1 MSVTVERQPDN
12 FQPVFNQNR
21 WIVESNNTAQTNF
34 EYICDV
40 YVNAGATYIARL
52 KRFPDSDG
60 YGDFD
65 LSRVLADYVSV
76 TLAASNDNG
85 FNLHRSHYVNYVL
98 KFGEIYN
105 GTTYTN
111 LTVTSTQVA
120 LMMALSFNQFYDYD
134 YEQYASGVGSPSV
147 DIKFLTNSPRTLKA
161 RRNGYAELHFLNAT
175 TSNSSYLKINSYL
188 PSGSLI
194 GSYTIANPYVTVNV
208 NNKWLSVGVGIYNL
222 NNSTLS
228 SGVQLVV
235 DDDAGSYDVALY
247 DSANNR
253 TSEIITFEI
262 DDTCN
267 RYEGKHIKFLNRL
280 GGFDTFFFSS
290 NENVFVDVNNREQ
303 YTKLAGTV
311 SGSPVTWGY
320 DLSDRGQKV
329 IAVDSQERTIL
340 KSGALTDAEYVWL
353 RELITSPEVYAIETY
368 NGTIYDRPIVITTS
382 SYEEVYKR
390 NKKMSQL
397 TLEYKYAHKENIQML

>member
-1 MSVTVERQPDN
+1 MSVTIERQSDD

-21 WIVESNNTAQTNF
+21 WIVESDNTAQSNF

-40 YVNAGATYIARL
+40 YVNAGSTYIARL

-65 LSRVLADYVSV
+65 LSRVLSDYVSV
-76 TLAASNDNG
+76 TLADSGDNG
-85 FNLHRSHYVNYVL
+85 FNLHRNHYVNYVL

-111 LTVTSTQVA
+111 LTVTSSQVA

-134 YEQYASGVGSPSV
+134 FEQYASGVGSPSV

-188 PSGSLI
+188 PDGSLI
-194 GSYTIANPYVTVNV
+194 ASYTIANPYVTVNV
-208 NNKWLSVGVGIYNL
+208 NNKWVSVGVGIYNL

-235 DDDAGSYDVALY
+235 DDDAGSYDVAIY
-247 DSANNR
+247 DTSNNR
-253 TSEIITFEI
+253 TSEIVTFEI
-262 DDTCN
+262 DETCN

-290 NENVFVDVNNREQ
+290 NENVFIDVNNREQ

-320 DLSDRGQKV
+320 NLSDRGQRV

-340 KSGALTDAEYVWL
+340 KSAALTDAEYVWL
-353 RELITSPEVYAIETY
+353 RELITSPEVYAVETY
-368 NGTIYDRPIVITTS
+368 NGVIYDRPIVISNS

>member
-12 FQPVFNQNR
+12 FQPVFNQLR
-21 WIVESNNTAQTNF
+21 WIVESNNTAQPSF

-40 YVNAGATYIARL
+40 YVNGGATYIARL

-65 LSRVLADYVSV
+65 LSRVLSDYVSV
-76 TLAASNDNG
+76 TLADSGDNG
-85 FNLHRSHYVNYVL
+85 FNLHRNHYVNYVL

-134 YEQYASGVGSPSV
+134 YTEYQMEGVYYGN
-147 DIKFLTNSPRTLKA
+147 FLTNSPRILKA
-161 RRNGYAELHFLNAT
+161 RRNGYAELHFLNIENAQV
-175 TSNSSYLKINSYL
+175 YELKINTYL
-188 PSGSLI
+188 PDGSLI
-194 GSYTIANPYVTVNV
+194 ASYTINNPYETVNV
-208 NNKWLSVGVGIYNL
+208 NNKWVSVGVGIYNL

-247 DSANNR
+247 TQDGDR

-290 NENVFVDVNNREQ
+290 NENVFIDVNNREQ

-320 DLSDRGQKV
+320 NLSDRGQRV

-340 KSGALTDAEYVWL
+340 KSGALSDAEYIWL

-368 NGTIYDRPIVITTS
+368 NGVIYDRPIIITTS

-397 TLEYKYAHKENIQML
+397 TLEYRYAHKENIQML

>member
-21 WIVESNNTAQTNF
+21 WIVESNNTAQPNF

-40 YVNAGATYIARL
+40 YVNAGSTYIARL

-65 LSRVLADYVSV
+65 LSRVLSDYVSV
-76 TLAASNDNG
+76 TLADSSDNG
-85 FNLHRSHYVNYVL
+85 FNLHRNHYVNYVL

-134 YEQYASGVGSPSV
+134 YTEYQMEGVYYGN
-147 DIKFLTNSPRTLKA
+147 FLTNSPRTLKA
-161 RRNGYAELHFLNAT
+161 RRNGYAELHFLNIENAQV
-175 TSNSSYLKINSYL
+175 YELKINTYL

-194 GSYTIANPYVTVNV
+194 GSYTIANPYETVNV
-208 NNKWLSVGVGIYNL
+208 NNKWVSVGVGIYNL

-247 DSANNR
+247 TQDGDR

-290 NENVFVDVNNREQ
+290 NENVFIDVNNREQ

-320 DLSDRGQKV
+320 NLSDRGQRV

-353 RELITSPEVYAIETY
+353 RELITSPEVYAVETY
-368 NGTIYDRPIVITTS
+368 NGVIYDRPIIITTS

>member
-1 MSVTVERQPDN
+1 MSVTVERQPED

-111 LTVTSTQVA
+111 LTVTSSQVA

-194 GSYTIANPYVTVNV
+194 ASYTIANPYVTVNV

-222 NNSTLS
+222 NTATLS

-247 DSANNR
+247 DTSNNR

-267 RYEGKHIKFLNRL
+267 RYDGKHIKFLNRL

-290 NENVFVDVNNREQ
+290 NENVFIDVNNREQ

-320 DLSDRGQKV
+320 NLSDRGQKV

-353 RELITSPEVYAIETY
+353 RELITSPEVYAVETY

>member
-1 MSVTVERQPDN
+1 MSVTVERQPDD

-21 WIVESNNTAQTNF
+21 WIVESNNTAQPNF

-40 YVNAGATYIARL
+40 YVNAGSTYIARL

-65 LSRVLADYVSV
+65 LSRVLSDYVSV
-76 TLAASNDNG
+76 TLADSGDNG
-85 FNLHRSHYVNYVL
+85 FNLHRNHYVNYVL

-134 YEQYASGVGSPSV
+134 FEQYASGVGSPSV

-194 GSYTIANPYVTVNV
+194 ASYTIANPYVTVNV
-208 NNKWLSVGVGIYNL
+208 NNKWVSVGVGIYNL

-235 DDDAGSYDVALY
+235 DDDAGSYDVAIY
-247 DSANNR
+247 DTSNNR
-253 TSEIITFEI
+253 TSEIVTFEI
-262 DDTCN
+262 DETCN

-290 NENVFVDVNNREQ
+290 NENVFIDVNNREQ

-320 DLSDRGQKV
+320 NLSDRGQRV

-340 KSGALTDAEYVWL
+340 KSAALTDAEYVWL
-353 RELITSPEVYAIETY
+353 RELITSPEVYAVETY
-368 NGTIYDRPIVITTS
+368 NGAIYDRPIVISNS

>member
-12 FQPVFNQNR
+12 FQPVFNQLR
-21 WIVESNNTAQTNF
+21 WIVESNNTAQPNF

-40 YVNAGATYIARL
+40 YVNGGSTYIARL

-65 LSRVLADYVSV
+65 LSRVLSDYVSV
-76 TLAASNDNG
+76 TLADSGDNG
-85 FNLHRSHYVNYVL
+85 FNLHRNHYVNYVL

-111 LTVTSTQVA
+111 LTVSSTQVA
-120 LMMALSFNQFYDYD
+120 LMMALSFNQFQDYD
-134 YEQYASGVGSPSV
+134 YTDYQMNGVYLG
-147 DIKFLTNSPRTLKA
+147 KFLTNSPRTLKA
-161 RRNGYAELHFLNAT
+161 RRNGYAELHFLNALT
-175 TSNSSYLKINSYL
+175 NESSKLRIRTYL
-188 PSGSLI
+188 PNGSLI
-194 GSYTIANPYVTVNV
+194 GTYRIDNPYAQTSQFY
-208 NNKWLSVGVGIYNL
+208 WCSVGVGIYNL
-222 NNSTLS
+222 NNATLS

-235 DDDAGSYDVALY
+235 DDDAGSYDVCIL
-247 DSANNR
+247 DSSNNIS
-253 TSEIITFEI
+253 SEVITFEI

-290 NENVFVDVNNREQ
+290 NENVFIDVNNREE

-320 DLSDRGQKV
+320 NLSDRGQRV

-368 NGTIYDRPIVITTS
+368 NGAIYDRPIIITTS

>member
-1 MSVTVERQPDN
+1 
-12 FQPVFNQNR
+12 
-21 WIVESNNTAQTNF
+21 
-34 EYICDV
+34 
-40 YVNAGATYIARL
+40 
-52 KRFPDSDG
+52 
-60 YGDFD
+60 
-65 LSRVLADYVSV
+65 VLADYVSV

>member
-1 MSVTVERQPDN
+1 MSVTIERQPDN
-12 FQPVFNQNR
+12 FQPVFNQLR
-21 WIVESNNTAQTNF
+21 WIVESNNTAQPNF

-40 YVNAGATYIARL
+40 YVNAGSTYIARL
-52 KRFPDSDG
+52 KRFPDADG

-65 LSRVLADYVSV
+65 LSRVLSDYVSV
-76 TLAASNDNG
+76 TLADSSDNG
-85 FNLHRSHYVNYVL
+85 FNLHRNHYVNYVL

-134 YEQYASGVGSPSV
+134 YTEYQMEGVYYGN
-147 DIKFLTNSPRTLKA
+147 FLTNSPRTLKA
-161 RRNGYAELHFLNAT
+161 RRNGYAELHFLNIENAQV
-175 TSNSSYLKINSYL
+175 YELKINTYL
-188 PSGSLI
+188 PDGSLI
-194 GSYTIANPYVTVNV
+194 ASYTINNPYETVNV
-208 NNKWLSVGVGIYNL
+208 NNKWVSVGVGIYNL

-235 DDDAGSYDVALY
+235 DDDAGSYDVAIY
-247 DSANNR
+247 DSSNNR
-253 TSEIITFEI
+253 TSEIVKFEI
-262 DDTCN
+262 DETCN

-290 NENVFVDVNNREQ
+290 NENVFIDVNNREQ

-320 DLSDRGQKV
+320 NLSDRGQRV

-353 RELITSPEVYAIETY
+353 RELITSPEVYAVETY
-368 NGTIYDRPIVITTS
+368 NGAIYDRPIIITTS

>member
-1 MSVTVERQPDN
+1 MSVTIDRQPDN
-12 FQPVFNQNR
+12 FQPVFNQLR
-21 WIVESNNTAQTNF
+21 WIVESNNTAQPSF

-40 YVNAGATYIARL
+40 YVNGGATYIARL

-65 LSRVLADYVSV
+65 LSRVLSDYVSV
-76 TLAASNDNG
+76 TLADSSDNG
-85 FNLHRSHYVNYVL
+85 FNLHRNHYVNYVL

-111 LTVTSTQVA
+111 LTVTSSQVA

-134 YEQYASGVGSPSV
+134 YTEYEMEGVYYGN
-147 DIKFLTNSPRTLKA
+147 FLTNSPRTLKA
-161 RRNGYAELHFLNAT
+161 RRNGYAELHFLNIQNAQV
-175 TSNSSYLKINSYL
+175 YELKINTYL
-188 PSGSLI
+188 PNGSLI
-194 GSYTIANPYVTVNV
+194 DTYTINCPYETVTAE
-208 NNKWLSVGVGIYNL
+208 NKWVSVGVGIYNL
-222 NNSTLS
+222 NTATLS
-228 SGVQLVV
+228 SGSQLVV

-247 DSANNR
+247 TQDGDR
-253 TSEIITFEI
+253 VSEIITYEI
-262 DDTCN
+262 DETCN

-290 NENVFVDVNNREQ
+290 NENVFIDVNNREQ

-320 DLSDRGQKV
+320 NLSDRGQRV

-353 RELITSPEVYAIETY
+353 RELITSPEVYAVEVY
-368 NGTIYDRPIVITTS
+368 NGVIYDRPIIITTS

-397 TLEYKYAHKENIQML
+397 TLEYRYAHKENIQML

>member
-1 MSVTVERQPDN
+1 MSVTIERQPED

-21 WIVESNNTAQTNF
+21 WIVESNNIAQPNF

-40 YVNAGATYIARL
+40 YVNAGSTYIARL

-134 YEQYASGVGSPSV
+134 FEQYASGVGSPSV

-188 PSGSLI
+188 PSGSFI
-194 GSYTIANPYVTVNV
+194 ASYTIANPYVTVNV
-208 NNKWLSVGVGIYNL
+208 NNKWVSVGVGIYNL
-222 NNSTLS
+222 NTATLS

-247 DSANNR
+247 DSSNNR

-290 NENVFVDVNNREQ
+290 NENVFIDVGNREQ

-320 DLSDRGQKV
+320 NLSDRGQKV

-353 RELITSPEVYAIETY
+353 RELITSPEVYAVETY

>member
-1 MSVTVERQPDN
+1 MSVTVERQPDD
-12 FQPVFNQNR
+12 FQPVFNQLR
-21 WIVESNNTAQTNF
+21 WIVESNNIAQTNF

-40 YVNAGATYIARL
+40 YVNGGSTYIARL

-65 LSRVLADYVSV
+65 LSRVLSDYVSV
-76 TLAASNDNG
+76 TLADSSDNG

-111 LTVTSTQVA
+111 LTVTASFTA
-120 LMMALSFNQFYDYD
+120 LMMALSFNQFQSYAFNS
-134 YEQYASGVGSPSV
+134 YEIIALNDGL
-147 DIKFLTNSPRTLKA
+147 FLTNSPRTLKA
-161 RRNGYAELHFLNAT
+161 RRNGYAELHFLN
-175 TSNSSYLKINSYL
+175 NVSSGAYRLRIRTYL

-194 GSYTIANPYVTVNV
+194 DTYTIDNPYTSSTSDLY
-208 NNKWLSVGVGIYNL
+208 WCSVGVGIYNL

-228 SGVQLVV
+228 TGSQLVV
-235 DDDAGSYDVALY
+235 DSDAGSYDVCLI
-247 DSANNR
+247 DSLSAVS
-253 TSEIITFEI
+253 SEIITFEI

-267 RYEGKHIKFLNRL
+267 RYDGKHIKFLNRL

-290 NENVFVDVNNREQ
+290 NENVFIDVSNREQ

-320 DLSDRGQKV
+320 NLSDRGQTV
-329 IAVDSQERTIL
+329 IAVDSQERTVL

-368 NGTIYDRPIVITTS
+368 NGVIYDRPIVITTS

>member
-21 WIVESNNTAQTNF
+21 WIVESNNTAQPNF

-40 YVNAGATYIARL
+40 YVNAGSTYIARL
-52 KRFPDSDG
+52 KRFPDADG

-76 TLAASNDNG
+76 TLADSGDNG
-85 FNLHRSHYVNYVL
+85 FNLHRNHYVNYVL

-134 YEQYASGVGSPSV
+134 YTEYQMEGVYYGN
-147 DIKFLTNSPRTLKA
+147 FLTNSPRTLKA
-161 RRNGYAELHFLNAT
+161 RRNGYAELHFLNIENAQV
-175 TSNSSYLKINSYL
+175 YELKINTYL
-188 PSGSLI
+188 PDGSFI
-194 GSYTIANPYVTVNV
+194 ASYTINNPYETVNV
-208 NNKWLSVGVGIYNL
+208 NNKWVSVGVGIYNL
-222 NNSTLS
+222 NTATLS
-228 SGVQLVV
+228 SGAQLVV

-247 DSANNR
+247 TQDGDR

-290 NENVFVDVNNREQ
+290 NENVFIDVNNREQ

-320 DLSDRGQKV
+320 NLSDRGQRV

-353 RELITSPEVYAIETY
+353 RELITSPEVYAVETY
-368 NGTIYDRPIVITTS
+368 NGAIYDRPIIITTS

>member
-1 MSVTVERQPDN
+1 MSVTIERQPED

-40 YVNAGATYIARL
+40 YVNAGSTYIARL

-134 YEQYASGVGSPSV
+134 FEQYASGVGSPSV

-175 TSNSSYLKINSYL
+175 TVNSDYLKINTYL
-188 PSGSLI
+188 PSGNFI
-194 GSYTIANPYVTVNV
+194 ASYTIDNPYLNVTTQ
-208 NNKWLSVGVGIYNL
+208 NKWVSVGVGIYNL
-222 NNSTLS
+222 NTATLS

-247 DSANNR
+247 DSSNNR
-253 TSEIITFEI
+253 TSEIITFDI
-262 DDTCN
+262 DETCN

-290 NENVFVDVNNREQ
+290 NENVFIDVNNREQ

-320 DLSDRGQKV
+320 NLSDRGQKV

>member
-1 MSVTVERQPDN
+1 MSVTIERQPDN
-12 FQPVFNQNR
+12 FQPVFNQLR
-21 WIVESNNTAQTNF
+21 WIVESNNTAQPSF

-40 YVNAGATYIARL
+40 YVNGGATYVARL

-65 LSRVLADYVSV
+65 LSRVLSDYVSV
-76 TLAASNDNG
+76 TLADSGDNG
-85 FNLHRSHYVNYVL
+85 FNLHRNHYVNYVL

-134 YEQYASGVGSPSV
+134 YTEYQMEGVYYGN
-147 DIKFLTNSPRTLKA
+147 FLTNSPRILKA
-161 RRNGYAELHFLNAT
+161 RRNGYAELHFLNIENAQV
-175 TSNSSYLKINSYL
+175 YELKINTYL
-188 PSGSLI
+188 PDGSLI
-194 GSYTIANPYVTVNV
+194 ASYTINNPYETVNV
-208 NNKWLSVGVGIYNL
+208 NNKWVSVGVGIYNL

-247 DSANNR
+247 TQDGDR

-290 NENVFVDVNNREQ
+290 NENVFIDVNNREQ

-320 DLSDRGQKV
+320 NLSDRGQRV
-329 IAVDSQERTIL
+329 IAVDSQERTTL
-340 KSGALTDAEYVWL
+340 KSGALTDAEYIWL

-368 NGTIYDRPIVITTS
+368 NGVIYDRPIIITTS

-397 TLEYKYAHKENIQML
+397 TLEYRYAHKENIQML